1 MTVAVL
7 PLAIAAVTIR
17 CRGPVDYDGKGNLLF
32 RDDVRVEADEL
43 KIECDVLRTE
53 LDEEG
58 SPTRLVFEGGVTAAG
73 EWFEG
78 ACEAAEYEVKTRV
91 LQMSGP
97 VRMLLKR
104 KVKKKKKKEV
114 EAEKEP
120 AEETEPKEKEQELKL
135 ACSRRASVRRKDR
148 EGRLEGDCVVEFEGA
163 ILRADVVDFAYA
175 DAEGGALLRACASN
189 ARLEFGK
196 RRGRAQTARY
206 DAESQTIE
214 LEGDPVLEQDGAS
227 ITAPGMR
234 IHLEEGRIVPVG
246 GEFRVLRK

>member
-1 MTVAVL
+1 MTGAVL
-7 PLAIAAVTIR
+7 ALAIAAVTIR
-17 CRGPVDYDGKGNLLF
+17 CRGPVDYDGKGGLLF
-32 RDDVRVEADEL
+32 RDEVRVEADEL
-43 KIECDVLRTE
+43 KIECDVLKAA
-53 LDEEG
+53 LDEES

-78 ACEAAEYEVKTRV
+78 ASEVAEYEVKTRV

-104 KVKKKKKKEV
+104 KVKKKEV

-120 AEETEPKEKEQELKL
+120 DEETEPKVKEQELKL

-163 ILRADVVDFAYA
+163 ILRADVVDFAYS
-175 DAEGGALLRACASN
+175 DAGGGALLRAYASN

-214 LEGDPVLEQDGAS
+214 LEGDPILEQDGAS

-234 IHLEEGRIVPVG
+234 IHLEEGRVVPVG